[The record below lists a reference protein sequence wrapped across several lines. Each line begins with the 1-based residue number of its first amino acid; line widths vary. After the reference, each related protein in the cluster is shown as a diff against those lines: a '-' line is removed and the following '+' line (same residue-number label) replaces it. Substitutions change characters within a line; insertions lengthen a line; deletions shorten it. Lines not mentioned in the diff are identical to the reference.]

1 MTVLAA
7 QPSTLQTLATNLINL
22 TLAQPVF
29 AGVDA
34 GWGNPVE
41 SAPDEIIAFQAA
53 PAEITTAAIGSQ
65 RRTEQYDLD
74 IIISIIQSD
83 PSSYGAM
90 QRAFLY
96 RDAIAA
102 VIRADATVGGA
113 VMWAL
118 DQGWEPADRGDGNR
132 SEYQLVMHVHC
143 YARI

>member
-1 MTVLAA
+1 MTAA
-7 QPSTLQTLATNLINL
+7 AALPSTMQTLATNLINQVTAL
-22 TLAQPVF
+22 PAF

-41 SAPDEIIAFQAA
+41 SAPDEIIAFAA
-53 PAEITTAAIGSQ
+53 SPAEITTAAIGSQ

-83 PSSYGAM
+83 PSSYSAM

-102 VIRADATVGGA
+102 VIRADATIGGA